1 MNIYLGK
8 HFEAMIREK
17 VASGR
22 YANAS
27 EVVREAL
34 RRMEGEDDSIEELR
48 ALIAEADASFERGDY
63 TEVTDIRAFIQ
74 SIFERAH
81 ENVKANKPIP
91 AHVRPAT

>member
-8 HFEAMIREK
+8 HFEEMIREK

-34 RRMEGEDDSIEELR
+34 RRMEVDEEKLARLR
-48 ALIAEADASFERGDY
+48 AKINEGLASIERGDVIEIDDLDAY
-63 TEVTDIRAFIQ
+63 FDDLMRRVEKRSEQARKTA
-74 SIFERAH
+74 
-81 ENVKANKPIP
+81 
-91 AHVRPAT
+91 

>member
-17 VASGR
+17 VESGR

-34 RRMEGEDDSIEELR
+34 RLYESNELKLERLR
-48 ALIAEADASFERGDY
+48 AKIDEGLASIERGDVIEIDDLDAY
-63 TEVTDIRAFIQ
+63 FDDLMRRVVKRTEQQRKTA
-74 SIFERAH
+74 
-81 ENVKANKPIP
+81 
-91 AHVRPAT
+91 

>member
-8 HFEAMIREK
+8 HFEEMIREK

-34 RRMEGEDDSIEELR
+34 RQYEVNEDKLESLR
-48 ALIAEADASFERGDY
+48 AKINEGLASIERGDVIEIDDLDAY
-63 TEVTDIRAFIQ
+63 FDDLMRRVVKRSEQ
-74 SIFERAH
+74 ERKTA
-81 ENVKANKPIP
+81 
-91 AHVRPAT
+91 

>member
-8 HFEAMIREK
+8 HFEAMVRAK

-34 RRMEGEDDSIEELR
+34 RRMEAHDEKLERLR
-48 ALIAEADASFERGDY
+48 AKIDEGLASIERGDVIEITDLDAY
-63 TEVTDIRAFIQ
+63 FEDLNRRVTEAARSRTPVGEHA
-74 SIFERAH
+74 
-81 ENVKANKPIP
+81 VP
-91 AHVRPAT
+91 

>member
-8 HFEAMIREK
+8 HFEEMIREK

-34 RRMEGEDDSIEELR
+34 RLYESNEFKLERLR
-48 ALIAEADASFERGDY
+48 AKINEGLASIERGDVIEIDDVDSY
-63 TEVTDIRAFIQ
+63 FDDLMRRVVKRTEQQRKSA
-74 SIFERAH
+74 
-81 ENVKANKPIP
+81 
-91 AHVRPAT
+91 

>member
-8 HFEAMIREK
+8 HFESMIREK

-34 RRMEGEDDSIEELR
+34 RRMEAHDEQLELLR
-48 ALIAEADASFERGDY
+48 AKIDQGLASIERGDVI
-63 TEVTDIRAFIQ
+63 EVTDVGAYIDGLMQRAR
-74 SIFERAH
+74 ERAK
-81 ENVKANKPIP
+81 EPEGTRVAS
-91 AHVRPAT
+91 